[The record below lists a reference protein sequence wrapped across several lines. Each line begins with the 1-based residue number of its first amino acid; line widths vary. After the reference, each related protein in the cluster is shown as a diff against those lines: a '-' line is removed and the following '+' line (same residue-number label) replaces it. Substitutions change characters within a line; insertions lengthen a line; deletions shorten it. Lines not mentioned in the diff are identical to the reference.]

1 MPVPDF
7 SPGEV
12 LTAAAMDSIGL
23 WLVKTQTVGT
33 AVSSVT
39 VTDAFSTT
47 YDNYRIIYTGGSSSA
62 NNNLAVTLGAST
74 TGYNEALI
82 YNSYTAA
89 AVNGVARSAQAN
101 WQWCGQAGN
110 SLDIG
115 NSCAFDLYG
124 PALAKHTYYKNAM
137 WAVANDNGWSTG
149 AHKVATAYTGFT
161 ITPQLAST
169 ITGGVI
175 RVYGYRN

>member
-39 VTDAFSTT
+39 VTGAFSAA
-47 YDNYRIIYTGGSSSA
+47 YDNYRILYTGGVASIPMTIKLRLGSA
-62 NNNLAVTLGAST
+62 STEYYGGIPRVKINGADDNIGINNLDSFVYG
-74 TGYNEALI
+74 GFGDGN
-82 YNSYTAA
+82 TAMVDA
-89 AVNGVARSAQAN
+89 
-101 WQWCGQAGN
+101 
-110 SLDIG
+110 
-115 NSCAFDLYG
+115 DLYLPFQTKMTIARLNWLDSRTADSWG
-124 PALAKHTYYKNAM
+124 IGGGVHR
-137 WAVANDNGWSTG
+137 
-149 AHKVATAYTGFT
+149 VATSFT
-161 ITPQLAST
+161 EFSLIPNGTL
-169 ITGGVI
+169 TGGTI